1 MERGFIPTVDKAQR
15 LIMAGDVLID
25 DIVISQPGTLC
36 DLKCRVRIKQKK
48 SEFVS
53 RGGDKLAGF
62 LKDSAL
68 DVQDKCCLDVGIS
81 TGGFTDVLLRKNA
94 LHVCGVDVGYGI
106 LEYQLRKNTKLSLLE
121 RTNAREV
128 TEIELNEVLANSHL
142 TTKDINLVVMDV
154 SFISVFSIL
163 PNLIHLLNS
172 DTDYVILIK
181 PQFEADK
188 HMIDFGGIVSNSLH
202 LKEITDRVHAQ
213 FKGLGF
219 ETIHTAPSCLKGAK
233 GNQEIFYH
241 VRLAQ

>member
-1 MERGFIPTVDKAQR
+1 M
-15 LIMAGDVLID
+15 IMAGDVLID
-25 DIVISQPGTLC
+25 DIVILQPGTLC
-36 DLKCRVRIKQKK
+36 MSNCRVRIKQKK
-48 SEFVS
+48 SKFVS

-68 DVQDKCCLDVGIS
+68 NVQDKCSLDVGIS
-81 TGGFTDVLLRKNA
+81 TGGFTDVLLRNNA

-106 LEYQLRKNTKLSLLE
+106 LEFQLRKNTKLSLLE

-128 TEIELNEVLANSHL
+128 TETELNQVMAKSHL

-172 DTDYVILIK
+172 DTDYIILIK

-188 HMIDFGGIVSNSLH
+188 HMIDFGGIVSNSVH
-202 LKEITDRVHAQ
+202 IKEITDRVQAQ
-213 FKGLGF
+213 FKTLGF
-219 ETIHTAPSCLKGAK
+219 ETIHTAPSCLTGAK